1 MNLFRKKNKFEKV
14 KKIKYKGFKIYFVA
28 FTLFFLLISP
38 MTSILYLTNLPKLHD
53 INKLFGSNDSIKPE
67 TPIYDNGFIHVDA
80 GNNGK
85 IIDTIKVADK
95 DFKVI
100 KRHKKTDNNPVIFEF
115 EGLLSKLIF
124 LVFLLGLI
132 YALPYKIYF
141 RKKRKNKK
149 IPKRIASFCK
159 KNILYTPILNTV
171 IVAIVFI
178 GGELFLLNKIFII
191 NDFANNLKRDIMLQY
206 WLIFSVSALL
216 TLTFVYYW
224 QKFRVQIQ
232 YIDNIFT
239 KEELKKRVFKQ
250 RSSKIK
256 YRLLSTSFL
265 TTLLPISIIIT
276 YIFQSLTSVKELAL
290 YAPNKTELKILFG
303 DFGALLGD
311 STSKI
316 INSPFNFYINMPNTL
331 LMSFGITMGIIVAII
346 YLLFFVYWSN
356 YEIVKPVNELLI
368 NMQKTTSGKLENYS
382 IVRTNDEIG
391 KLTENYNIMT
401 ESLFEYISRIDKMNA
416 ELEDKV
422 KERTHEILLQKE
434 EIEAQRDEVESQRDE
449 IESQRD
455 YVIEQK
461 DIITLQQKSM
471 TDSVKYARHIQNAIL
486 PPEEL
491 VNKIFNDYFIINKPK
506 DIVSGDFYWLHQI
519 PENKKQV
526 LIAAADCTGHGVPG
540 AFMSM
545 LGTSAL
551 NEIVIENKIY
561 KTNQILNNLRNSI
574 IKTLHQTS
582 KNVQTKDGIDLALC
596 KIDFEKLHLEYSGA
610 YNSIYIIR
618 NNLEDKEIE
627 TLKKEETNIFKVFNY
642 NNDVLI
648 EIKADKM
655 PIGTFKKENESFLVK
670 KFDLKLGD
678 KLYMFSDGFADQ
690 FGGKKG
696 LKLLYRRF
704 KKILHKYSNLPMNEQ
719 KDKINQEFENWKGEE
734 EQLDDVILIGIAI

>member
-1 MNLFRKKNKFEKV
+1 MNLFKKKIKIKKD
-14 KKIKYKGFKIYFVA
+14 KKIKYKGFRIYFVA
-28 FTLFFLLISP
+28 FTLFFLLIAP
-38 MTSILYLTNLPKLHD
+38 MASVLYLTNLPKLHD
-53 INKLFGSNDSIKPE
+53 VSKLFNNTDSTKSE
-67 TPIYDNGFIHVDA
+67 TPIYDDGFIHVGAKND
-80 GNNGK
+80 K
-85 IIDTIKVADK
+85 RIIDTVKVADN
-95 DFKVI
+95 DI
-100 KRHKKTDNNPVIFEF
+100 KIIKPHKKTNNDPTMFEF
-115 EGLLSKLIF
+115 EGLLSNLIF
-124 LVFLLGLI
+124 LIFLLGLI
-132 YALPYKIYF
+132 YSLPYKIYF
-141 RKKRKNKK
+141 RRKRKNKK
-149 IPKRIASFCK
+149 IPERIASFCK
-159 KNILYTPILNTV
+159 KNILYTPIINTA

-178 GGELFLLNKIFII
+178 GGELFLLNKIYIV
-191 NDFANNLKRDIMLQY
+191 NDFTNNLKRAISIQY
-206 WLIFSVSALL
+206 LIIFSVSALL

-224 QKFRVQIQ
+224 QKFRVQIH

-239 KEELKKRVFKQ
+239 KEELKKRVFK
-250 RSSKIK
+250 RKSSKIK
-256 YRLLSTSFL
+256 YRMLSTSFL

-303 DFGALLGD
+303 DFGRLLGNSASD
-311 STSKI
+311 F
-316 INSPFNFYINMPNTL
+316 INSPYFFYINMPNTL

-346 YLLFFVYWSN
+346 YLLFFVFWSN

-391 KLTENYNIMT
+391 RLTENYNIMT

-422 KERTHEILLQKE
+422 KERTNEILLQKE

-471 TDSVKYARHIQNAIL
+471 TDSVKYASHIQKAIL
-486 PPEEL
+486 PPEEII
-491 VNKIFNDYFIINKPK
+491 NQIFNDYFIINKPR

-519 PENKKQV
+519 PENEKQV

-561 KTNQILNNLRNSI
+561 TTNKILNNLRSSI

-618 NNLEDKEIE
+618 NNLNNKEIE
-627 TLKKEETNIFKVFNY
+627 NLKKKENSILKVHSY
-642 NNDVLI
+642 NSDVLI

-655 PIGTFKKENESFLVK
+655 PIGTFKKDNESFSVK
-670 KFDLKLGD
+670 KINLKVGD

-690 FGGKKG
+690 FGGEKG

-704 KKILHKYSNLPMNEQ
+704 REILHKYSNLPMNEQ
-719 KDKINQEFENWKGEE
+719 KIQINQEFKNWKGKEK
-734 EQLDDVILIGIAI
+734 QLDDVILIGIAI